1 MFVFVLLWISLCP
14 FYFCNLLEEEERA
27 GCFAFT
33 VLHMS
38 FYCKCS
44 VTLPHGVWVGLRC
57 MIVVFTDNTPL
68 YFALNITLKFKLI
81 F

>member
-1 MFVFVLLWISLCP
+1 MFVFVLLGITLSP

-27 GCFAFT
+27 GCIAFT

-44 VTLPHGVWVGLRC
+44 VTVSVPRVGLRC
-57 MIVVFTDNTPL
+57 VIVVFPDYTHL
-68 YFALNITLKFKLI
+68 LFALNITLKFK
-81 F
+81 